1 MRMIEELIGCSPALL
16 PPPPATP
23 TPKPPPPNNNQHQQP
38 RQQQG
43 DAQLPRLTSYS
54 WISLAWYAIM
64 VLMAVS
70 GSVIAFRKYRQ
81 PPPPPPFPISSS
93 PLSQVAPNSNPIRPN
108 SKTQNLL
115 IPSVSILRP
124 LCGLDYGLRE
134 NLESAFLQ
142 QWPLDRFEI
151 IFCVAHPDDPA
162 RKVAQELIS
171 KYPAVRARLLI
182 AGEERVGVN
191 PKINNL
197 MEAYRTAEADLL
209 WILDSNAR
217 VHPTTLARAV
227 SVLCPPSG
235 PTRSRGRTRIGL
247 VHHVPAAILPKSGG
261 KQNAQRG
268 LGCLLEGCFLNGN
281 HARQYL
287 SLNALGVASCLMG
300 KSNLFYRSDL
310 EQATRRFLARNR
322 GDNRPNNPRF
332 DLDES
337 DEQASLLGS
346 SNNSSN
352 RNQHSSFDALE
363 LFGQYLA
370 EDNMIGQTLWDDG
383 IRHAMT
389 IDVVGN
395 VVGPL
400 SVKDYFSRRIRWI
413 RARKYMSIGTTLVEP
428 FTESILLG
436 IVMTLAVDRLDLTN
450 GMSKKVVMMIH
461 EVMYF
466 MLDYL
471 VYRSLLQSPLVL
483 SALQSASAPG
493 PIYTRQPAK
502 ASASTG
508 SSSSSTVVPSSASA
522 SSSSATYHHPYSEQE
537 EEPSQQQQQEEQH
550 HERDGGEEL
559 IQIKLNFFEFLI
571 GWTLRECSALSIWLI
586 AMSSNKVQWRKPGKV
601 LTVLRN
607 ARVAES
613 N

>member
-1 MRMIEELIGCSPALL
+1 
-16 PPPPATP
+16 
-23 TPKPPPPNNNQHQQP
+23 
-38 RQQQG
+38 
-43 DAQLPRLTSYS
+43 
-54 WISLAWYAIM
+54 M
-64 VLMAVS
+64 VLMAIS
-70 GSVIAFRKYRQ
+70 GSIIAFRKYRQ

-93 PLSQVAPNSNPIRPN
+93 PLSQITPNSNPIRPN

-134 NLESAFLQ
+134 NLESGFLQ

-182 AGEERVGVN
+182 GEERVGVN

-209 WILDSNAR
+209 WILDSNVR

-247 VHHVPAAILPKSGG
+247 VHHVPAAVLPQPRGRQKS
-261 KQNAQRG
+261 QRG

-322 GDNRPNNPRF
+322 GEHRPNNPSSSGR
-332 DLDES
+332 DES

-346 SNNSSN
+346 SSNSSN

-389 IDVVGN
+389 IDIVGN

-400 SVKDYFSRRIRWI
+400 SIKDYFSRRIRWI
-413 RARKYMSIGTTLVEP
+413 RARKYMSIGCTLVEP

-436 IVMTLAVDRLDLTN
+436 IVMTLAVERLGLAN

-461 EVMYF
+461 EVVYF
-466 MLDYL
+466 MLDYC
-471 VYRSLLQSPLVL
+471 VYRSLLHSPLL
-483 SALQSASAPG
+483 SSTPQGSSSAGA
-493 PIYTRQPAK
+493 IYTRQPTK
-502 ASASTG
+502 PSTSTG
-508 SSSSSTVVPSSASA
+508 SSSTLIP
-522 SSSSATYHHPYSEQE
+522 SSSSSTSSSAAHPHPYS
-537 EEPSQQQQQEEQH
+537 QQQGESEHQQEQQQH
-550 HERDGGEEL
+550 DSDGGEEL

-571 GWTLRECSALSIWLI
+571 GWTLRECSALSIWLV
-586 AMSSNKVQWRKPGKV
+586 AMSSNKVQWRKSGKV
-601 LTVLRN
+601 LKVLRN

>member
-1 MRMIEELIGCSPALL
+1 MLGFLDLL
-16 PPPPATP
+16 A
-23 TPKPPPPNNNQHQQP
+23 
-38 RQQQG
+38 
-43 DAQLPRLTSYS
+43 
-54 WISLAWYAIM
+54 WISLAWYATM
-64 VLMAVS
+64 VLMAIS
-70 GSVIAFRKYRQ
+70 GSLIAFRKYRQ
-81 PPPPPPFPISSS
+81 PPPPPPFPISTS
-93 PLSQVAPNSNPIRPN
+93 PVSQMAAPSSNPTRPN

-151 IFCVAHPDDPA
+151 ILCLADPADPA
-162 RKVAQELIS
+162 RKIAQDLIS

-182 AGEERVGVN
+182 GEERVGMN

-197 MEAYRTAEADLL
+197 MQAYRTAEADLL

-235 PTRSRGRTRIGL
+235 PTRTRRRTRIGL
-247 VHHVPAAILPKSGG
+247 VHHLPMGILPNLEG
-261 KQNAQRG
+261 KRSNKRG
-268 LGCLLEGCFLNGN
+268 LGSLLESCFLNGN

-287 SLNALGVASCLMG
+287 CLNALGVASCLMG

-310 EQATRRFLARNR
+310 EQATRRYLARNR
-322 GDNRPNNPRF
+322 GDQHHIPSRPERH
-332 DLDES
+332 DS

-346 SNNSSN
+346 SHNSST

-363 LFGQYLA
+363 LFGQFLA

-395 VVGPL
+395 VVGLL

-413 RARKYMSIGTTLVEP
+413 RARKYMTIGATLVEP

-436 IVMTLAVDRLDLTN
+436 IVMTLAVERLSLTN
-450 GMSKKVVMMIH
+450 GIEKKVMIIIH
-461 EVMYF
+461 EAVYF
-466 MLDYL
+466 TLDYL
-471 VYRSLLQSPLVL
+471 VYRSLLHSPLVL
-483 SALQSASAPG
+483 SALQSSSMTGTTYA
-493 PIYTRQPAK
+493 RQPAK
-502 ASASTG
+502 AAQPTSSSTTQQG
-508 SSSSSTVVPSSASA
+508 PAPSSSLSSSSSFSAPFRP
-522 SSSSATYHHPYSEQE
+522 HPYTQDGSSPPQD
-537 EEPSQQQQQEEQH
+537 EPLEP
-550 HERDGGEEL
+550 RAGGEEDQL
-559 IQIKLNFFEFLI
+559 IQVRLSFFEFML
-571 GWTLRECSALSIWLI
+571 GWALRECSALSIWLI
-586 AMSSNKVQWRKPGKV
+586 AMSSNTIQWRNSHKILK
-601 LTVLRN
+601 VLRN